1 MPSRELI
8 ESSRVDPFGAF
19 LRDSTFRFRPRGIRS
34 PWWKPKSDADR
45 ANFRQELV
53 QWPYLPIEE
62 AFSILFATEQEEAAA
77 LWDESLLRY
86 NQF

>member
-1 MPSRELI
+1 MPSRESI
-8 ESSRVDPFGAF
+8 ESFRVDPFGAF

-34 PWWKPKSDADR
+34 PWWKPKSVADR
-45 ANFRQELV
+45 ANYRQELV
-53 QWPYLPIEE
+53 QGPYLPIEE